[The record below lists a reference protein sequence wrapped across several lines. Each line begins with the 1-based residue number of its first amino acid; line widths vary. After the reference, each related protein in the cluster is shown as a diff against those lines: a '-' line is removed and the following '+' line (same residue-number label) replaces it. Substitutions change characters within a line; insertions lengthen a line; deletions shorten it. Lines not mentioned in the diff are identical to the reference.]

1 MQSTS
6 LLSQLG
12 SCGENS
18 SEGHQGRTSPTL
30 CVTQGVLIMG
40 PGSQASG
47 VHHVP
52 WHITVPSSSSQNN
65 SSAQLVLMRI
75 DTRTEQMGLEE
86 ETLAW
91 LGSALS
97 QGQAANT
104 CVILPHLG
112 RLVQVRGKKSQ
123 WARANSKQKQWFT
136 HHGESVILKNTSS

>member
-1 MQSTS
+1 MQSTPF
-6 LLSQLG
+6 LSQLW

-47 VHHVP
+47 VHHVT

-65 SSAQLVLMRI
+65 SSAQLVLKRI
-75 DTRTEQMGLEE
+75 NTRMEQMALRRKHC
-86 ETLAW
+86 TLAW

-97 QGQAANT
+97 QGQAGNT
-104 CVILPHLG
+104 CVSLPHLG
-112 RLVQVRGKKSQ
+112 RLVQVRGKKLNGPVQIPNRSNGLPTMESQ
-123 WARANSKQKQWFT
+123 
-136 HHGESVILKNTSS
+136 